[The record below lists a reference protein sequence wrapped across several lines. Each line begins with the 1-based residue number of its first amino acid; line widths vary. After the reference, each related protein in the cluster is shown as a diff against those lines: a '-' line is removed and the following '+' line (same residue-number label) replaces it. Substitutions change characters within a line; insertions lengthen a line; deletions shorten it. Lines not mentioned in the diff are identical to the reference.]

1 MKPAPPARQV
11 WAAAVF
17 LARPESILKA
27 GSALIALP
35 ERYRRR
41 AGPTVK
47 RALPRRKSSRAAV
60 PQLPRLIPPVA
71 APTCQATAICHRQL
85 CARKRARRVHTRPL
99 FPQGSQG
106 SQALTAA
113 AVFHVQ
119 LGSIL
124 ETESAR
130 LAHPGRFRCRAE
142 RPAKRAPERPRVL
155 MAAAASL
162 ALLGNI
168 LATESA
174 SLVHP
179 DRYHYRT
186 ERPAKRAPGEGRV
199 LMAAAASLAVQDSI
213 LRTECALHAQWAR

>member
-1 MKPAPPARQV
+1 MKPAPAARQV

-17 LARPESILKA
+17 RARPESILKA

-47 RALPRRKSSRAAV
+47 RALPRRKSSKAV
-60 PQLPRLIPPVA
+60 LPQPALSRPVA
-71 APTCQATAICHRQL
+71 APTCQATPRPVRL
-85 CARKRARRVHTRPL
+85 LVRPRVRVLTRPL
-99 FPQGSQG
+99 LLHGSQG

-130 LAHPGRFRCRAE
+130 LAHPGRFRWPAE
-142 RPAKRAPERPRVL
+142 RPVKRAPERPRVL